1 MPRKK
6 SREERSLNFLLQH
19 RETAL
24 SKLKASFDCSYLQIE
39 WQSNSS
45 WAVSITLS
53 NQYQKLRWQ
62 IIAEVIKVK
71 HKPSEFLLSLIQM
84 EYKLGLSLWSSNSI
98 IFVKHQDEILLI
110 TLELYVPLGFK
121 QAFFIVCKFFLNKN
135 TRCQRDWHKLTKEL
149 VTVT

>member
-6 SREERSLNFLLQH
+6 NREERSLNFLLQH

-71 HKPSEFLLSLIQM
+71 HKPSEFLLSLIQI

-98 IFVKHQDEILLI
+98 IFVKISRRD
-110 TLELYVPLGFK
+110 TLDYFGIICATRF
-121 QAFFIVCKFFLNKN
+121 QASLFIVCKFFFNKN
-135 TRCQRDWHKLTKEL
+135 TRCQRDWHELTKEL